1 MSAVDTKPGP
11 QSDTDTDTEIEVA
24 AETDSGTASLRE
36 APVSEPDT
44 GTRHG
49 RGAWRRRTMVAALL
63 LVTILGVVASSILFV
78 RTQHARDRRADTIA
92 VEQAA
97 REGAESILSYQP
109 ATVDADLA
117 KAKDMLTGD
126 FRDYYTRFTGD
137 VVAPASKQKK
147 IATTA
152 TVQAVGA
159 VTVDDGK
166 ATVLIFVNQ
175 RTTSADSP
183 QPADSASSVRVGL
196 VREGGRWLIDK
207 FDPV

>member
-1 MSAVDTKPGP
+1 MSAVDIKPGK
-11 QSDTDTDTEIEVA
+11 QSDTEIEIESA
-24 AETDSGTASLRE
+24 AETDSGTAPLRE
-36 APVSEPDT
+36 SPVSEPDS
-44 GTRHG
+44 GTRPE
-49 RGAWRRRTMVAALL
+49 RGAWRPRTIVAALL
-63 LVTILGVVASSILFV
+63 LVTIMGVVASSILFV
-78 RTQHARDRRADTIA
+78 RTQHARDRRADTVA

-97 REGAESILSYQP
+97 REGAVSILSYQP

-117 KAKDMLTGD
+117 KAKDLLTGD
-126 FRDYYTRFTGD
+126 FRDYYTKFTGD

-152 TVQAVGA
+152 TVPAVGA
-159 VTVDDGK
+159 VTVGDGK

-196 VREGGRWLIDK
+196 VYEGGRWLINK